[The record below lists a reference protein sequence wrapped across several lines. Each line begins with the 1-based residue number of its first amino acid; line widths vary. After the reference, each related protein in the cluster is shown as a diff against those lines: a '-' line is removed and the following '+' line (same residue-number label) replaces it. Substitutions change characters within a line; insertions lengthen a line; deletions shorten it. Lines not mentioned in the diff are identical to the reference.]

1 MKTYSLVFIFLFIA
15 IFPSLSQIPSQ
26 VIKGRVV
33 DTDAR
38 FGIVGVNVVLYQDT
52 VLIKGASTD
61 LEGYYRIE
69 GVPLGRYRLVFLSI
83 GYNTGVKAQ
92 VIIDAGKEMVIDM
105 ELEESILELET
116 VTVTAYNKNETV
128 NEMALVSTRMFD
140 AQETQRYAGSR
151 QDPARMASN
160 FAGVQGADDS
170 RNDIVIR
177 GNSPL
182 GVLWKVEGVNIPNP
196 NHFGVSG
203 STGGPVSILN
213 NKTIAKSDF
222 FTGAFPAEYGNSL
235 AGVFDLNLRNGNQDK
250 HEFSGQFGFLGTEV
264 MAEGPINKDKRST
277 YIATYRYSTASI
289 FSALGIDIGTD
300 AVPKYQD
307 ASFRINMPLKNNAS
321 ISFFGLGGSSDID
334 IVISN
339 QNDTSEVDLY
349 GDNDRDQYFGT
360 QMGVLAATYERSVN
374 SRLFL
379 NSTFSTSIENQRAE
393 HNYVFRQVDA
403 AGSFAVD
410 SIVDYMRYTFSQTK
424 LSNASYVNYKINKKH
439 VIKAGFNYDF
449 ITYNYQDSIDLNS
462 TGNWL
467 VRWNYEGSASLIQ
480 AYAQLKSKLS
490 NSVTMNLGWHS
501 QLYSLNDSKS
511 LFEPR
516 ISLKW
521 AIDEKQSISGGFGL
535 HSQLQPQYNYFY
547 RSDIAGIVN
556 EHNSDMDF
564 SRSTHYVLAYD
575 KLLSD
580 NIRIKLETYYQ
591 TLSDI
596 PIELTPSS
604 FSLLNQGSAFSR
616 FFPNKLE
623 NKGTG
628 TNYGLEFTAERFFSK
643 GYFLMFT
650 GTIYDSKYIGSDGIE
665 RNTDFNGNFVV
676 NLLGGTEKKIGRKSS
691 LGIGGTITLAGGKR
705 YGIVDNASSI
715 LERELIYLDE
725 DYNEY
730 QFKNY
735 FRTDLKLNYKLNTKK
750 TTHELAVDLVNIF
763 ATENILSL
771 TYAPVPG
778 STASPI
784 RKNFQLGRLPVFY
797 YKIDF

>member
-410 SIVDYMRYTFSQTK
+410 SIVDYMRYTFSQT
-424 LSNASYVNYKINKKH
+424 
-439 VIKAGFNYDF
+439 
-449 ITYNYQDSIDLNS
+449 
-462 TGNWL
+462 
-467 VRWNYEGSASLIQ
+467 
-480 AYAQLKSKLS
+480 
-490 NSVTMNLGWHS
+490 
-501 QLYSLNDSKS
+501 
-511 LFEPR
+511 
-516 ISLKW
+516 
-521 AIDEKQSISGGFGL
+521 
-535 HSQLQPQYNYFY
+535 
-547 RSDIAGIVN
+547 
-556 EHNSDMDF
+556 
-564 SRSTHYVLAYD
+564 
-575 KLLSD
+575 
-580 NIRIKLETYYQ
+580 
-591 TLSDI
+591 
-596 PIELTPSS
+596 
-604 FSLLNQGSAFSR
+604 
-616 FFPNKLE
+616 
-623 NKGTG
+623 
-628 TNYGLEFTAERFFSK
+628 
-643 GYFLMFT
+643 
-650 GTIYDSKYIGSDGIE
+650 
-665 RNTDFNGNFVV
+665 
-676 NLLGGTEKKIGRKSS
+676 
-691 LGIGGTITLAGGKR
+691 
-705 YGIVDNASSI
+705 
-715 LERELIYLDE
+715 
-725 DYNEY
+725 
-730 QFKNY
+730 
-735 FRTDLKLNYKLNTKK
+735 
-750 TTHELAVDLVNIF
+750 
-763 ATENILSL
+763 
-771 TYAPVPG
+771 
-778 STASPI
+778 
-784 RKNFQLGRLPVFY
+784 
-797 YKIDF
+797 